1 MEPSIVHRIE
11 RPTMGS
17 KLVQR
22 SIIHGRHHLRSLILR
37 QSERPGLLRAWQHLI
52 SEDGEFDR
60 QGLRFLRL
68 ADGEFRGMADR
79 LIHEE
84 ELNMQVLLVLLLQAK
99 GEIFYLII
107 QIDPTSLHLAILVI
121 DDHQEVGILQGR
133 THTHLVV
140 LTIRQRDVLDILL
153 PQRGK
158 DRRTFFILMV
168 EHHLVGGG
176 DFPAFLVSSLQVHLI
191 GAGSPFAG
199 ILLQRENTRRIRLYT
214 AGADRN
220 IIPQHLV

>member
-1 MEPSIVHRIE
+1 MRQFYESVECPIHPLIRGLPRTFERTLHPMAQRPGAEVEPSIVHRIE

-121 DDHQEVGILQGR
+121 DDHQEVGILQG
-133 THTHLVV
+133 
-140 LTIRQRDVLDILL
+140 
-153 PQRGK
+153 
-158 DRRTFFILMV
+158 
-168 EHHLVGGG
+168 
-176 DFPAFLVSSLQVHLI
+176 
-191 GAGSPFAG
+191 
-199 ILLQRENTRRIRLYT
+199 
-214 AGADRN
+214 
-220 IIPQHLV
+220 